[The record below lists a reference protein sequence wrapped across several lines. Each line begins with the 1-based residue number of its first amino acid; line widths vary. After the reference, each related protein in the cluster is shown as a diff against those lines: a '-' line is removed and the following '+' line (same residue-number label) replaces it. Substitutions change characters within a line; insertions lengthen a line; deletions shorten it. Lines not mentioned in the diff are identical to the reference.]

1 MTINMH
7 QWRHDVIANS
17 KVIAIPV
24 MTHPG
29 IDATGHTVREAITT
43 GTIHA
48 KAIRYLADHY
58 PTGASCTAM
67 DLTVEADSFGAPI
80 LFPENEIATVSGRL
94 LKNADDI
101 HGLKVPS
108 LDSGR
113 IREYLK
119 ANIIASREVTDRP
132 IFAGC
137 IGPFS
142 LAGRL
147 FDMSEIMVLAY
158 SEPLLAHELLQK
170 CTDFIL
176 CYCRAL
182 KATGVNGVLMA
193 EPAAGLLSND
203 GCMEFSS
210 KYIKQIV
217 DAVQDELFMVV
228 LHNCGNTGHC
238 TRAMVATGADAYHFG
253 NKCDMAEVLRD
264 IPADKL
270 AMGNLDPVTVFKQGT
285 VDEMKQSVTELLERC
300 AEFPNFVLSS
310 GCDTPPN
317 TPLANID
324 AFFEALQEFNDRKNA
339 DIR

>member
-1 MTINMH
+1 MNMH
-7 QWRHDVIANS
+7 QWRHDVIANP

-29 IDATGHTVREAITT
+29 IDATGHSVREAITT
-43 GTIHA
+43 GIIHA

-94 LKNADDI
+94 LQNAEDI
-101 HGLKVPS
+101 HNLKVPS

-147 FDMSEIMVLAY
+147 YDMSEIMVLAY

-176 CYCRAL
+176 SYCRAL

-210 KYIKQIV
+210 KYVKRIV
-217 DAVQDELFMVV
+217 DAVQDEQFMVV

-238 TRAMVATGADAYHFG
+238 TRAIVATGADAYHFG

-285 VDEMKQSVTELLERC
+285 VEEMKQAVTGLLERC

-324 AFFEALQEFNDRKNA
+324 AFFEALEEFNDRK
-339 DIR
+339 DTSIR

>member
-1 MTINMH
+1 MRINMY
-7 QWRHDVIANS
+7 QWRKRVIESSEVIA
-17 KVIAIPV
+17 VPV

-29 IDATGHTVREAITT
+29 IDATGHTVRECITT
-43 GTIHA
+43 GSIHA
-48 KAIRYLADHY
+48 QAIRYLADHY

-80 LFPENEIATVSGRL
+80 LFPDNEIASVSGRL
-94 LKNADDI
+94 LQNAVDI
-101 HGLKVPS
+101 HNLKVPS

-119 ANIIASREVTDRP
+119 ANVIASREVTDRP
-132 IFAGC
+132 VFAGC

-147 FDMSEIMVLAY
+147 YDMSEIMVLAY
-158 SEPLLAHELLQK
+158 SEPTLTHELLHK
-170 CTDFIL
+170 CSEFIL
-176 CYCRAL
+176 RYCRAL
-182 KATGVNGVLMA
+182 KATGANGVLMA

-210 KYIKQIV
+210 RYIKKIV
-217 DAVQDELFMVV
+217 DAVQDEHFMVI

-253 NKCDMAEVLRD
+253 NKCHMADVLGD

-270 AMGNLDPVTVFKQGT
+270 AMGNLDPVGTFKQGT
-285 VDEMKQSVTELLERC
+285 VDEMKQATTELLKQCERY
-300 AEFPNFVLSS
+300 PNFVLSS

-324 AFFEALQEFNDRKNA
+324 AFFEALQEFNDRK
-339 DIR
+339 DTHIR

>member
-1 MTINMH
+1 
-7 QWRHDVIANS
+7 
-17 KVIAIPV
+17 
-24 MTHPG
+24 
-29 IDATGHTVREAITT
+29 
-43 GTIHA
+43 
-48 KAIRYLADHY
+48 
-58 PTGASCTAM
+58 
-67 DLTVEADSFGAPI
+67 
-80 LFPENEIATVSGRL
+80 
-94 LKNADDI
+94 
-101 HGLKVPS
+101 
-108 LDSGR
+108 
-113 IREYLK
+113 
-119 ANIIASREVTDRP
+119 
-132 IFAGC
+132 
-137 IGPFS
+137 
-142 LAGRL
+142 
-147 FDMSEIMVLAY
+147 
-158 SEPLLAHELLQK
+158 
-170 CTDFIL
+170 
-176 CYCRAL
+176 
-182 KATGVNGVLMA
+182 MA

-285 VDEMKQSVTELLERC
+285 VEEMKQAVSELLERC
-300 AEFPNFVLSS
+300 AKYPNFVLSS

>member
-1 MTINMH
+1 MH
-7 QWRHDVIANS
+7 QWRHDVIANP

-29 IDATGHTVREAITT
+29 IDATGHSVREAITT
-43 GTIHA
+43 GIIHA

-94 LKNADDI
+94 LQNAEDI
-101 HGLKVPS
+101 HNLKVPS

-147 FDMSEIMVLAY
+147 YDMSEIMVLAY

-176 CYCRAL
+176 NYCRAL

-210 KYIKQIV
+210 KYVKRIV
-217 DAVQDELFMVV
+217 DAVQDEQFMVV

-285 VDEMKQSVTELLERC
+285 VEEMKQAVTGLLERC

-324 AFFEALQEFNDRKNA
+324 AFFEALQEFNDRKDT

>member
-1 MTINMH
+1 MY
-7 QWRHDVIANS
+7 QWRHDVIANP

-29 IDATGHTVREAITT
+29 IDATGHSVREAITK

-48 KAIRYLADHY
+48 KAICYLANHY

-80 LFPENEIATVSGRL
+80 RFPENEIATVSGRL

-101 HGLKVPS
+101 HRLKVPS
-108 LDSGR
+108 LESGR

-147 FDMSEIMVLAY
+147 YDMSEIMVLSY
-158 SEPLLAHELLQK
+158 SEPTLAHELLQK

-176 CYCRAL
+176 RYCRAL

-210 KYIKQIV
+210 KYVKQIV
-217 DAVQDELFMVV
+217 EAVQDEKFMVV

-285 VDEMKQSVTELLERC
+285 TEGMKSAVTELLERC
-300 AEFPNFVLSS
+300 AGYPNFVLSS

-324 AFFEALQEFNDRKNA
+324 AFFEALSEFNDRKNA
-339 DIR
+339 VIR